1 MTIRHLRIFLTV
13 CKERNLTAAARILY
27 ISQPAVSLALKELE
41 RCYGVRLL
49 ERFPHRLSLTDAGEN
64 LYRNALHIVSLFDE
78 MEDSMKNRSA
88 RGSLR
93 IGCSLSIGSSL
104 LPGYLHR
111 YSALFPDV
119 RPYVMINSSDILE
132 RMILS
137 NDLDLALI
145 EGMVHSDDILSEP
158 FGEDELVPV
167 CHPQH
172 PLLRQ
177 SPVPLLTLERE
188 FFLMREKNSGTREIV
203 ESTLLIHNFIPRT
216 LWESTS
222 TDAIINGVAEG
233 IGISILPGTL
243 IREALA
249 RGRIA
254 SFAIEGV
261 TLKRQLRIIR
271 HKSKYLTAPAEGFL
285 SLLSVRR

>member
-13 CKERNLTAAARILY
+13 CKERNLTTAARALY
-27 ISQPAVSLALKELE
+27 ISQPAVSLAVKELE

-49 ERFPHRLSLTDAGEN
+49 ERCPHRLSLTDAGKS
-64 LYRNALHIVSLFDE
+64 LYRYALHIVSLFDE
-78 MEDSMKNRSA
+78 MEDSMKKQSA
-88 RGSLR
+88 CGSLR

-104 LPGYLHR
+104 LPGYLHQ

-119 RPYVMINSSDILE
+119 RPHVIINSSDILE

-158 FGEDELVPV
+158 FGEDELIPV
-167 CHPQH
+167 CHPRH
-172 PLLRQ
+172 TFLKQ
-177 SPVPLLTLERE
+177 SPVPLSALEPE
-188 FFLMREKNSGTREIV
+188 YFLMREKNSGTREIV

-222 TDAIINGVAEG
+222 ADAIVNGVAEG

-243 IREALA
+243 VREALA
-249 RGRIA
+249 SGRIA
-254 SFAIEGV
+254 RFEIEDV
-261 TLKRQLRIIR
+261 ILKRQLRVIR
-271 HKSKYLTAPAEGFL
+271 HRSKYLTALAEGFL
-285 SLLSVRR
+285 SLLFVNR